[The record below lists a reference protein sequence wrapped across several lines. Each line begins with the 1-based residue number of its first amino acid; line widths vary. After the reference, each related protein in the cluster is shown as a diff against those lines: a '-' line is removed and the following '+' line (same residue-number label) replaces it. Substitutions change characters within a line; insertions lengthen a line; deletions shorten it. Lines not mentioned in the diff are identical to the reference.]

1 MHLEINMMTWSE
13 ILYKH
18 RRVRTPRQWIATSPL
33 DVATFLS
40 AVQQGDRVV
49 CEPTYS
55 KQLRE
60 LYEYV
65 TLRPIDTV
73 ILLDYIRLAAPTVD
87 MVNKYFNIGIHRK
100 DGKWIA
106 IQEM

>member
-1 MHLEINMMTWSE
+1 MMTWSE
-13 ILYKH
+13 ILFEH

-40 AVQQGDRVV
+40 AVQQGDDVV
-49 CEPTYS
+49 SEETYA

-65 TLRPIDTV
+65 TTRPIDTV
-73 ILLDYIRLAAPTVD
+73 VLLDYIKVAAPTVHMID
-87 MVNKYFNIGIHRK
+87 DYFNKGIERRE
-100 DGKWIA
+100 GKWEYIK
-106 IQEM
+106 ET